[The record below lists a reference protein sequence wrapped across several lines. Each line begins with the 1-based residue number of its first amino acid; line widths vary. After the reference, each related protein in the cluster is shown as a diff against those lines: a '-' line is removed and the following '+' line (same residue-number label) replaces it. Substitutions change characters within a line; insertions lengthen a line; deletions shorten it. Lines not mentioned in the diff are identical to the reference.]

1 MGVTGRHG
9 AAAAHGEGADAGSWA
24 VAATTRVQPPA
35 EATAAGARR
44 RGSLPSFA
52 GADYLRRSME
62 STKCL
67 MKCLRD
73 ASSLSLLLACYYAAL
88 QKCLRN
94 PRYPAVGTTP
104 ALRHHNGSLSASQV
118 YTQGHK
124 NRKNNQGHE
133 CEFSSCNGGT
143 VRS

>member
-1 MGVTGRHG
+1 MHL
-9 AAAAHGEGADAGSWA
+9 HSHCCW
-24 VAATTRVQPPA
+24 PA
-35 EATAAGARR
+35 IMLLCKNVY
-44 RGSLPSFA
+44 SL
-52 GADYLRRSME
+52 
-62 STKCL
+62 K
-67 MKCLRD
+67 
-73 ASSLSLLLACYYAAL
+73 
-88 QKCLRN
+88 N

-124 NRKNNQGHE
+124 NRKSNQGHE